1 MKFVDHKKRGW
12 KSRNAYQNLWL
23 GAQTSSYLYTW
34 SYHTIILM
42 ILVCCISTYICRF
55 LPDSPARCQG
65 TLAIGWEALACS
77 SHGGFSSLD
86 VPFQYSLTL
95 LKHVLRSLYI
105 FDDYYIIIYIHQL
118 FIARYV
124 YIYISICIILTSSWW
139 KGHWLASWW
148 LFRLPR
154 LDALLHSRIV
164 WHLPLLSSRPC
175 GPARGPG
182 CLWWFQ
188 HVSTIDFPNHQRLS
202 GWTQSSHSDP
212 KCVSSLNYLVGG
224 IPTPLKNM
232 SSSVGTIIPNI
243 WKNNK
248 CSKPATSYDLLST
261 EF

>member
-124 YIYISICIILTSSWW
+124 YIYIYMHNSYIIMMERPLTCKLVTVSIAQTGCAAAQSHRLT
-139 KGHWLASWW
+139 LAAPQFAPLRPSQGP
-148 LFRLPR
+148 RLP
-154 LDALLHSRIV
+154 LV
-164 WHLPLLSSRPC
+164 
-175 GPARGPG
+175 
-182 CLWWFQ
+182 
-188 HVSTIDFPNHQRLS
+188 VSTCFNHRFSQPPAIE
-202 GWTQSSHSDP
+202 W
-212 KCVSSLNYLVGG
+212 LN
-224 IPTPLKNM
+224 
-232 SSSVGTIIPNI
+232 TIIP
-243 WKNNK
+243 
-248 CSKPATSYDLLST
+248 
-261 EF
+261 

>member
-95 LKHVLRSLYI
+95 LKHVSPQFVHIWWLLYN
-105 FDDYYIIIYIHQL
+105 YIYTHQL

-124 YIYISICIILTSSWW
+124 YIYIYMHNSYIIMMERPLTCKLVTVSIAQTGCAAAQS
-139 KGHWLASWW
+139 H
-148 LFRLPR
+148 RLNTCR
-154 LDALLHSRIV
+154 
-164 WHLPLLSSRPC
+164 
-175 GPARGPG
+175 
-182 CLWWFQ
+182 
-188 HVSTIDFPNHQRLS
+188 
-202 GWTQSSHSDP
+202 
-212 KCVSSLNYLVGG
+212 
-224 IPTPLKNM
+224 
-232 SSSVGTIIPNI
+232 SSVRA
-243 WKNNK
+243 
-248 CSKPATSYDLLST
+248 PAAQPGAQAASGGFNMFQPSIFPTTSDWVV
-261 EF
+261 EHNHPIVIQNA